1 MAGAVTVRQRNQLEY
16 FMAQYQ
22 EFTFDQGADTSIEL
36 HLVDANG
43 AAKNLLGHTI
53 TAKIKKTYNSDSA
66 DTTSFVT
73 QVTNA
78 TSGIATL
85 TLTNT
90 QTNALK
96 AGRHVYDIELSHV
109 DSATSNT
116 IVERVL
122 EGRIQVTPS
131 VTK

>member
-1 MAGAVTVRQRNQLEY
+1 
-16 FMAQYQ
+16 MAQYQ
-22 EFTFDQGADTSIEL
+22 EFTFDQGTNTSIEL

-43 AAKNLLGHTI
+43 TAKNLLGHTI
-53 TAKIKKTYNSDSA
+53 TSKIKKTFNSDSSE
-66 DTTSFVT
+66 TTSFAT
-73 QVTNA
+73 QITNA
-78 TSGIATL
+78 SAGIATL
-85 TLTNT
+85 SLTNV

-109 DSATSNT
+109 DSATSDT

>member
-1 MAGAVTVRQRNQLEY
+1 MHVGIQ
-16 FMAQYQ
+16 
-22 EFTFDQGADTSIEL
+22 TS
-36 HLVDANG
+36 
-43 AAKNLLGHTI
+43 
-53 TAKIKKTYNSDSA
+53 KIKKTFNSDSSE
-66 DTTSFVT
+66 TTSFAT
-73 QVTNA
+73 QITNA
-78 TSGIATL
+78 SAGIATL
-85 TLTNT
+85 SLTNV

-109 DSATSNT
+109 DSATSDT